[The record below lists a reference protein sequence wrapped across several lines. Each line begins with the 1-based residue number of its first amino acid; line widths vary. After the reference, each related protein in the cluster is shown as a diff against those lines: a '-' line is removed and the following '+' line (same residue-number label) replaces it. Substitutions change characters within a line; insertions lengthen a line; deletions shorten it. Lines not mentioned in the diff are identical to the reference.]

1 MHILLNTLLLYH
13 SVFLRYTKVRRGSAV
28 LEYASIAERT
38 IVDNKQKTTT
48 VKYLGPVKS
57 NEDRERYH
65 SIFEEYR
72 DAMKKFSLDDLK
84 VMPTLS
90 FGLFYASR
98 NIMEK
103 NGILGV
109 LERHTGSYAEILSFM
124 IISRI
129 FDPSSDLRLTD
140 LAGRAFYPWQLHLSE
155 DNVYRSLDS
164 IIEEKD
170 QIEVEIFRL
179 LKPDTST
186 IHYDLT
192 SSYFE
197 GREDND
203 LVLFGYS
210 RDKKRG
216 KEQIVIGLVM
226 ADGIPV
232 HHEVWPGNTIDP
244 KTLEPILSTLKDRFG
259 IRNVTFI
266 ADRAFGRSK
275 SLDLLDQN
283 RYITAAYRWDRPYRN
298 ILMDTDFTDA
308 IAMDHLLIKRVKM
321 NTDEILD
328 DDSTDDQRKL
338 AKKRKYIAVYN
349 KEREQLDLKDLDDR
363 INVIKQRI
371 SEIHDQA
378 DLKKSLGKMKSLVN
392 FSADGAM
399 LNEKR
404 INILKKLAG
413 RFLIVTNTDLPESE
427 VVSAYKEP
435 WEIERSFSTIKSFI
449 EIRPIYDRKSNRIK
463 AHVFVCVLSLLLSR
477 IMEKRTGKTIE
488 SIRNSLNSLD
498 VVPVNVDTR
507 NIYIS
512 SESREASHILKTLGL
527 PYPRIRECAHT

>member
-1 MHILLNTLLLYH
+1 M
-13 SVFLRYTKVRRGSAV
+13 FLRFTKVRRGSAI

-38 IVDNKQKTTT
+38 MVDNKQKTTT

-57 NEDRERYH
+57 NEDRERYGR
-65 SIFEEYR
+65 IFEEYR
-72 DAMKKFSLDDLK
+72 DAMKKFSIGDLK

-103 NGILGV
+103 NGILKV

-129 FDPSSDLRLTD
+129 FDPSSDLELTD
-140 LAGRAFYPWQLHLSE
+140 LAQRVFYPWQLNLSE

-170 QIEVEIFRL
+170 QIEVEIFKA

-197 GREDND
+197 GKEDND

-226 ADGIPV
+226 ADGIPI

-244 KTLEPILSTLKDRFG
+244 KTLEPTISTLKDRFG

-266 ADRAFGRSK
+266 GDRAFGRSK

-283 RYITAAYRWDRPYRN
+283 QYITAAYRWDQPYRN
-298 ILMDTDFTDA
+298 ILMNTDFKDSIT
-308 IAMDHLLIKRVKM
+308 MDKLLIKSVEI
-321 NTDEILD
+321 NTDEILNG
-328 DDSTDDQRKL
+328 DSTEDQRKL
-338 AKKRKYIAVYN
+338 AEKRKYIAVYN
-349 KEREQLDLKDLDDR
+349 KEREQLDLKDLEDR
-363 INVIKQRI
+363 INVIKKKI
-371 SEIHDQA
+371 SEIPDQS

-392 FSADGAM
+392 FSADGAI

-404 INILKKLAG
+404 INMLRRIAG
-413 RFLIVTNTDLPESE
+413 RFFIVTNTDLPESE
-427 VVSAYKEP
+427 VVSAYKDQ
-435 WEIERSFSTIKSFI
+435 WEIERSFRTIKSFI
-449 EIRPIYDRKSNRIK
+449 EIRPVYHRKSERIK
-463 AHVFVCVLSLLLSR
+463 AHVFICVLSLLLSR
-477 IMEKRTGKTIE
+477 IMEKRTGTTIE
-488 SIRNSLNSLD
+488 SLRKSLNTLD

-512 SESREASHILKTLGL
+512 SESQEAYKILKTLGMT
-527 PYPRIRECAHT
+527 YPRIRECAHT